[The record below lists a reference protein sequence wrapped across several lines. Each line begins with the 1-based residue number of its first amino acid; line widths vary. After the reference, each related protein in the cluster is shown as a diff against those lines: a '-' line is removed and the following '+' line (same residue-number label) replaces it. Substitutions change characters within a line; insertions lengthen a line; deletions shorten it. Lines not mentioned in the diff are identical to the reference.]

1 LIRDKIYLK
10 KDKKLNKKRRK
21 PMKKQVKKV
30 SATGRN
36 NPNRANNHGF
46 ILL

>member
-1 LIRDKIYLK
+1 
-10 KDKKLNKKRRK
+10 
-21 PMKKQVKKV
+21 MKKQVKNI

-46 ILL
+46 ILLWLKIFY